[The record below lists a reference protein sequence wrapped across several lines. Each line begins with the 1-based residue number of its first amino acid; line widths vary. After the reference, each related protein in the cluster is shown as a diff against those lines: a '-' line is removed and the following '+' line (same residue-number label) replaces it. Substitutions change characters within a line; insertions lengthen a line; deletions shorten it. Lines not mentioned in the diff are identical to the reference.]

1 MDPSALLARI
11 LKAVDDRAYLTPTSS
26 VEPAQRTSM
35 ERIRALMHDTTVS
48 VEEIRGFIQAEHA
61 HGRIDRVHMLSAL
74 HVLAASPR
82 VKDMAE
88 AARLAG
94 EQEQAALELGG
105 PHLQAN
111 LASVARHRGVLAF
124 LAGHLD
130 VALDHFTVAF
140 ERQRTPENVGNVL
153 ATLLRLGELDEAGSL
168 LAHIERST
176 SPAFV
181 RELHDRI
188 DHDPDL
194 SSLRMPEVS

>member
-1 MDPSALLARI
+1 LDPSALLARI
-11 LKAVDDRAYLTPTSS
+11 LKAVDDRAYLTPTTS
-26 VEPAQRTSM
+26 VDPEQRAAM
-35 ERIRALMHDTTVS
+35 ERIKAAMHDPSVS
-48 VEEIRGFIQAEHA
+48 VEEIRGLISAEHA

-82 VKDMAE
+82 VHDFTE

-94 EQEQAALELGG
+94 EQEQAALEQGG

-124 LAGHLD
+124 LSGHLE

-140 ERQRTPENVGNVL
+140 ERQRTPENVGNVM
-153 ATLLRLGELDEAGSL
+153 ATLLRLGELDEAEAL
-168 LAHIERST
+168 LAHVERST
-176 SPAFV
+176 TPAFV
-181 RELHDRI
+181 RDLHDRI

-194 SSLRMPEVS
+194 SALRLPEVS

>member
-11 LKAVDDRAYLTPTSS
+11 LKAVDDRAYLTPTTS
-26 VEPAQRTSM
+26 VDPGQRRSM
-35 ERIRALMHDTTVS
+35 ERIKAMMHDPS
-48 VEEIRGFIQAEHA
+48 VGAERIRAFIEDEHA
-61 HGRIDRVHMLSAL
+61 QGRIDRVHMLSGL

-82 VKDMAE
+82 VNDLSE

-111 LASVARHRGVLAF
+111 LASVSRHRGVLAF
-124 LAGHLD
+124 LSGHLE
-130 VALDHFTVAF
+130 VALDHFTAAF

-153 ATLLRLGELDEAGSL
+153 ATLLRLGELDEAETL

-176 SPAFV
+176 NPSFV
-181 RELHDRI
+181 RDLHDRI

-194 SSLRMPEVS
+194 SALRLPEVS